1 MPILHALMG
10 MATYLVPFIFV
21 LTVVVFI
28 HELGHFQVGRW
39 CGIKVDVFS
48 LGFGREIFAFIDRK
62 GTRWRLAA
70 LPLGGYVKF
79 HGDATAAGGTDDTA
93 VRKMPESERAVSF
106 FAQPVWKRAAV
117 VAAGPVANFILA
129 IAVFSA
135 TFFFYGRAVLMPRVD
150 AVAVGGPAEA
160 AGFRKGDLVMEIDG
174 TKIDSF
180 MDLQRIVTASA
191 DQTLHV
197 TVERDGQTLLLTP
210 TPRLSELSTPL
221 GKSRAG
227 VLGINA
233 GSNRQDW
240 RVENY
245 GLIDS
250 TRLALSESWFVVSRT
265 SSYIAGLLTG
275 RESPDQ
281 LSGPAGLAQASG
293 EMAKI
298 GFSAVLNLIAVLS
311 ISIGLLNLMPIP
323 MLDGGHLVFYLI
335 EAVRG
340 RALNQKAQEFG
351 FRIGL
356 AFVGGLMI
364 FATYNDLARLLPAA
378 LSMLGVRS

>member
-93 VRKMPESERAVSF
+93 ARKMPESERAVSF

-340 RALNQKAQEFG
+340 RALNQRAQEFG

>member
-1 MPILHALMG
+1 MSFLQHLLTL
-10 MATYLVPFIFV
+10 ATYVVPFIFV

-28 HELGHFQVGRW
+28 HELGHFLVGRW

-48 LGFGREIFAFIDRK
+48 LGFGRELAAYVDRK

-93 VRKMPESERAVSF
+93 ARKMPESERSVSF

-117 VAAGPVANFILA
+117 VVAGPVANFILA
-129 IAVFSA
+129 IVVFTGIFYA
-135 TFFFYGRAVLMPRVD
+135 YGRAVLLPRVD
-150 AVAVGGPAEA
+150 SVVVGGAAEA
-160 AGFRKGDLVMEIDG
+160 AGFQKGDLVLEIDG
-174 TKIDSF
+174 RRVDSF
-180 MDLQRIVTASA
+180 VEFQRIVTASA
-191 DQTLHV
+191 GETLRILID
-197 TVERDGQTLLLTP
+197 RDGKGMTLTAVP
-210 TPRLSELSTPL
+210 KMSEISTSL
-221 GKSRAG
+221 GKSRVG
-227 VLGINA
+227 ILGISA
-233 GSNRQDW
+233 GAQAQNW

-245 GLIDS
+245 GIVEA
-250 TRLALSESWFVVSRT
+250 TKLAASESWFVVSRT
-265 SSYIAGLLTG
+265 ASYIGGLLIG

-281 LSGPAGLAQASG
+281 LSGPVGLAHVSG
-293 EMAKI
+293 EMAKL

-323 MLDGGHLVFYLI
+323 LLDGGHLVFYAI
-335 EAVRG
+335 EAIRG

-356 AFVGGLMI
+356 AVVGSLMV
-364 FATYNDLARLLPAA
+364 FATYNDISTRFSAA
-378 LSMLGVRS
+378 LSFMGIGG